1 MIINIAI
8 KIYGCRHEHK
18 DYNQVAALLGGAIAM
33 LLLPETRGKTFAELE
48 VSLFISSSLSLS
60 QVIFTGEMDT
70 SMEVG
75 KPKPKQFQSDSPGKI
90 SV

>member
-1 MIINIAI
+1 M
-8 KIYGCRHEHK
+8 
-18 DYNQVAALLGGAIAM
+18 LGGAIAM

-48 VSLFISSSLSLS
+48 VSLFLSSSLSLS
-60 QVIFTGEMDT
+60 QVIFTGEMDP

-75 KPKPKQFQSDSPGKI
+75 KPKQFQSDSPGKI